1 MLENQKEKRT
11 KNDDSICF
19 LRLENAY
26 IMIYNKVNL
35 INDKEVINILNI
47 QQKIEMACTVAGIS
61 KTELGKRIG
70 LSQSAF
76 SQRLKTG
83 KFSDEDFENIAKAIG
98 AKYYSGFEFPD
109 GTKVE

>member
-1 MLENQKEKRT
+1 MQKWKQ
-11 KNDDSICF
+11 NDDFICF

-26 IMIYNKVNL
+26 NMIYNKVNL

-83 KFSDEDFENIAKAIG
+83 KFSDEDFENMAKALG
-98 AKYYSGFEFPD
+98 AKYFSGFEFPD

>member
-1 MLENQKEKRT
+1 MLENQEKKRT
-11 KNDDSICF
+11 KNDESICF
-19 LRLENAY
+19 LRLENVY